1 MADNINIRFSI
12 IIPVYK
18 VEKYLNEC
26 VDSVRNQTFKD
37 IEIILVD
44 DGSPDECPR
53 ICDEYV
59 QKDNRIVVLHKE
71 NGGLSSARN
80 AGLQVAKGEYVIF
93 LDSDDYY
100 CRNDFLEIIDQEI
113 RNKDLDA
120 LFFQRSR
127 FVDGTKDLLSLPSP
141 YNLSSNDGDSILYE
155 LAQKDKLEASAAMK
169 VIKRTYLVENNLY
182 FKNGIYSEDV
192 EWFFRFAKNLQ
203 SIAVTNVVA
212 YCYRLREGS
221 ITHTITEK
229 NINDLFYSIE
239 AHSEWVLQVANRK
252 KRAALLNYLAYQY
265 FIVLSL
271 VHRFL
276 YGKAKKSMFKLM
288 KKYKY
293 LSKYAVSRKTKMA
306 SFAVNCFGLK
316 VGAFLMTTY
325 YKSKEVK

>member
-1 MADNINIRFSI
+1 MADNIRFSI

-37 IEIILVD
+37 IEIVLVD

-59 QKDNRIVVLHKE
+59 QKDNRIVVIHKK

-100 CRNDFLEIIDQEI
+100 CRNDFLEILDAEI
-113 RNKDLDA
+113 GGKDLDA

-127 FVDGTKDLLSLPSP
+127 FVDGTRDSLSLPSP
-141 YNLSSNDGDSILYE
+141 YNLLSNDSNSILYE
-155 LAQKDKLEASAAMK
+155 LAQQDKLEASAAMK
-169 VIKRTYLVENNLY
+169 VIKRIYLVGNNLY
-182 FKNGIYSEDV
+182 FKKGIYSEDV

-203 SIAVTNVVA
+203 NIAVTNVVA

-239 AHSEWVLQVANRK
+239 AHSEWVLQVGNRK

-276 YGKAKKSMFKLM
+276 CGKTKKSMFKML
-288 KKYKY
+288 KDYKY

-306 SFAVNCFGLK
+306 SFVVNCFGLK
-316 VGAFLMTTY
+316 VGAFLMATY
-325 YKSKEVK
+325 YKGKEVK

>member
-100 CRNDFLEIIDQEI
+100 CRNDFLEILDMEI
-113 RNKDLDA
+113 GGKDLDA
-120 LFFQRSR
+120 LFFQRSS

-141 YNLSSNDGDSILYE
+141 YNLLSNDCNSILYE
-155 LAQKDKLEASAAMK
+155 LAQKDQLEASAVMK
-169 VIKRTYLVENNLY
+169 VIKRSYLVENNLY

-203 SIAVTNVVA
+203 NIAVTNVVA

-221 ITHTITEK
+221 ITHTIAEK
-229 NINDLFYSIE
+229 NINDLWYSVTTYGKVLLQIE
-239 AHSEWVLQVANRK
+239 DEK
-252 KRAALLNYLAYQY
+252 KRKALLNYLAYQY
-265 FIVLSL
+265 YIVLGL
-271 VHRFL
+271 VSAKLEKKRAKIFL
-276 YGKAKKSMFKLM
+276 TEG
-288 KKYKY
+288 KKYKW
-293 LSKYAVSRKTKMA
+293 LTRFSISGKTKKA
-306 SFAVNCFGLK
+306 AIALRCFGVK
-316 VGAFLMTTY
+316 AASYFLGIY
-325 YKSKEVK
+325 IVKNIK